1 MHVPRQ
7 TKNRHSATHAIHH
20 HPHAMTHARPSLPVI
35 PDTNPTPPN
44 LSPSGLHDT
53 SAISFGAKRF
63 KAMIKSLDITDN
75 SNRYYPDPPV
85 TSEETRRERYQQ
97 TSEGL
102 EQKKSKSRKKN
113 AGILFNENHATSIR
127 SSAQL
132 VFWLSLFFLPLFHCF
147 S

>member
-1 MHVPRQ
+1 M
-7 TKNRHSATHAIHH
+7 
-20 HPHAMTHARPSLPVI
+20 
-35 PDTNPTPPN
+35 
-44 LSPSGLHDT
+44 
-53 SAISFGAKRF
+53 AKRF
-63 KAMIKSLDITDN
+63 NAKIKSLDITDN

-132 VFWLSLFFLPLFHCF
+132 VFWLSLFFLPLFHCL